1 MIEKRSG
8 YYVNSLFIN
17 VPVELF
23 ILCSIY
29 TYCVLQ
35 SYTYGTY
42 IGYTLCWRLIYDV
55 DLFKWDARM
64 ALTRNLIH
72 SDVDISMM
80 KINMMTQYHIIL
92 LLMMDI
98 KNWPQ
103 RQSICRFW
111 FDYIHLRPKMIKRLL
126 SNRWRSSVY
135 FFPISIVSSYHLFS
149 HLYSYPMDNK
159 CITLMIHSVHIK
171 GKLYR
176 FILFPWKNSRHHINS
191 ITADIE
197 RLVYIF
203 HLFFISYNILL
214 ITKYFTPRAYMK

>member
-1 MIEKRSG
+1 MQYI
-8 YYVNSLFIN
+8 YVLCFTIVYIWN
-17 VPVELF
+17 VYR
-23 ILCSIY
+23 IHN
-29 TYCVLQ
+29 
-35 SYTYGTY
+35 
-42 IGYTLCWRLIYDV
+42 YTLCWRLIYDV
-55 DLFKWDARM
+55 DLFKWDARNM

-92 LLMMDI
+92 LLMMGI

-103 RQSICRFW
+103 RQSIYRFW

-176 FILFPWKNSRHHINS
+176 FILFPWKNSRHNINS

-214 ITKYFTPRAYMK
+214 ISQYFTPRAYM

>member
-1 MIEKRSG
+1 MWTFQWWK
-8 YYVNSLFIN
+8 
-17 VPVELF
+17 
-23 ILCSIY
+23 SI
-29 TYCVLQ
+29 
-35 SYTYGTY
+35 
-42 IGYTLCWRLIYDV
+42 W
-55 DLFKWDARM
+55 WH
-64 ALTRNLIH
+64 N
-72 SDVDISMM
+72 
-80 KINMMTQYHIIL
+80 IIL
-92 LLMMDI
+92 FSSWWWALRIDLND
-98 KNWPQ
+98 KV
-103 RQSICRFW
+103 FAE